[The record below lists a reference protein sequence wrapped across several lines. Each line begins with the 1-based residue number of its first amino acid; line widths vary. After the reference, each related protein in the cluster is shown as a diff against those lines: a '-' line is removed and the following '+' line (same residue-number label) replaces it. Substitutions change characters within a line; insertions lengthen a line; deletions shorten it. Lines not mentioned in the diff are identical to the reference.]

1 MTDAERAFT
10 MLTDDEKEA
19 RAARLLH
26 EVLTKQRKASYDYD
40 KQLTDLVCTSPYGDN
55 ITAIDK
61 SNDVGILPQEGW
73 QEKRS
78 QPQGNFMPRTGASRS
93 QLQSKA
99 GEPTVKIEQVM
110 SRTNSA

>member
-1 MTDAERAFT
+1 MTDAERAVT

-40 KQLTDLVCTSPYGDN
+40 QQLNDLLRASPYGDN
-55 ITAIDK
+55 VTESEK

-93 QLQSKA
+93 QLQSRA
-99 GEPTVKIEQVM
+99 GEPTVKVEQVM